1 MDPSTFDQIV
11 PVVSVMRAQDLDA
24 AIDMIESNSY
34 GNAASI
40 FTQNGKWARD
50 FCCRVETGTVW
61 DHRGMLNG

>member
-1 MDPSTFDQIV
+1 MSFNPTIFKDATPDMVIGTAEIFG

-40 FTQNGKWARD
+40 FIQNGKWARD
-50 FCCRVETGTVW
+50 F
-61 DHRGMLNG
+61 